1 MAGDIKGELMEKIQL
16 ICLPFAGAGASFFK
30 EWKDVEPTLEIRAL
44 QLPGREKRFLETP
57 HVDVHKAADEL
68 IQQLRDDDALDAPSV
83 VFGHSLGA
91 VLAFELARRLEDAER
106 GALLGL
112 VASGSPDPWTQR
124 SDRAT
129 GVDDD
134 DAFLAK
140 VSQFSGYNHEALDD
154 PMMRELLLPT
164 LRADVRMHEDY
175 TPRSAVALSAP
186 VMTVRGDADLLVS
199 RVQVAAWDKASSGAV
214 SHEELAGGHMYFIG
228 QPAPLLTRI
237 AAFARAAA
245 AVETAR

>member
-1 MAGDIKGELMEKIQL
+1 MEKIQL

-30 EWKDVEPTLEIRAL
+30 EWKDLEPALEIRAL
-44 QLPGREKRFLETP
+44 QLPGREKRFMEEP
-57 HVDVHKAADEL
+57 HVDAHKAADEL
-68 IQQLRDDDALDAPSV
+68 FGQLRDDDVLDAPTV

-91 VLAFELARRLEDAER
+91 VLAFELALRLEAA
-106 GALLGL
+106 GQGGLLGL

-129 GVDDD
+129 GVADD
-134 DAFLAK
+134 DAFLHK

-175 TPRSAVALSAP
+175 APRSRAALAAP
-186 VMTVRGDADLLVS
+186 VMTVRGSDDLLVS
-199 RVQVAAWDKASSGAV
+199 RAEVAAWERASAGAV
-214 SHEELAGGHMYFIG
+214 SHEELAGGHMYFVG
-228 QPAPLLTRI
+228 QPAPLLARI